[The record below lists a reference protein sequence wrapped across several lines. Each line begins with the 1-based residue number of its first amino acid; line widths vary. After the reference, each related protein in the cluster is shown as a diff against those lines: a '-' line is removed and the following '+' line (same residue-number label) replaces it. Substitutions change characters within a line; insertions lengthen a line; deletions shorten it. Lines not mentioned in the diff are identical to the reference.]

1 MTGKPAEPE
10 IQLIYVEYEG
20 IEEITPGSRLSMDV
34 SYVTGELNY
43 FYQDVGEVNQKLE
56 IDLDQVAGDLTYPI
70 TEPIEGLIKEP
81 DSQIEAINDNTITL
95 ANVSRTDAG
104 LEFTWRNFN
113 PSEYPLKVHIGEPPV
128 IGEDGIIY
136 GIYKIMDM
144 VSAPVTPSEGE
155 AEWTTAITVPQDVKG
170 FYILLSV
177 ESKKQRLYVNYTLD
191 IINE

>member
-104 LEFTWRNFN
+104 LEFT
-113 PSEYPLKVHIGEPPV
+113 
-128 IGEDGIIY
+128 
-136 GIYKIMDM
+136 
-144 VSAPVTPSEGE
+144 
-155 AEWTTAITVPQDVKG
+155 
-170 FYILLSV
+170 
-177 ESKKQRLYVNYTLD
+177 
-191 IINE
+191 

>member
-128 IGEDGIIY
+128 IGEDGIIL
-136 GIYKIMDM
+136 
-144 VSAPVTPSEGE
+144 
-155 AEWTTAITVPQDVKG
+155 WH
-170 FYILLSV
+170 L
-177 ESKKQRLYVNYTLD
+177 
-191 IINE
+191 

>member
-155 AEWTTAITVPQDVKG
+155 TEWTTAITVPQDVKG